1 MGDFIFEKKE
11 VIIVYDDE
19 SKEYSEY
26 LFALISTKNNIVA
39 RCLSLKQ
46 YEETSVTLS
55 SENNIIFIGNNKI
68 IKNRIKYIDI
78 TFKKYGMNYGW
89 MGKHCVVYVEDEI
102 LEQNEYKEFIE
113 YTSKI
118 NTKFKDENIS
128 ALALQQNSSI
138 VSLFSLFTPILGLG
152 YMAYK
157 LYLNYS
163 DNKKKI
169 KNQQYGTLINIFFT
183 NDLDKFLGD

>member
-89 MGKHCVVYVEDEI
+89 IGKHCVVYVEDEI

-183 NDLDKFLGD
+183 NDLDKFLGE